1 MSKKKNKQDY
11 YPDEVMKAG
20 PVEKFIFDYFD
31 PYGAIAYLYKSPEQI
46 RKSAEQDWVFGQH
59 LELNPDIHYLYF
71 KDTVL
76 WNELYWDLRNAIGM
90 AWKGSD
96 FIEAWKETGN
106 EEKKLIAETDAQKLL
121 FWCMENDYTLNDL
134 KQMIAEKRILTKQ
147 ILGTKQ
153 DSWMTLKY
161 GL

>member
-46 RKSAEQDWVFGQH
+46 RKSAEQYWVFGQH
-59 LELNPDIHYLYF
+59 LELDPDIHYLYF

-96 FIEAWKETGN
+96 FIEAWTATGN
-106 EEKKLIAETDAQKLL
+106 DWKLIAETDAQKLL

-134 KQMIAEKRILTKQ
+134 KQMIAEKRILTKR

>member
-31 PYGAIAYLYKSPEQI
+31 PYGVIAYLYKSPEQI

-59 LELNPDIHYLYF
+59 LELDPDIHYLYF

-96 FIEAWKETGN
+96 FIEAWTATGN
-106 EEKKLIAETDAQKLL
+106 DWKLIAETDAQKLL

-134 KQMIAEKRILTKQ
+134 KQMIAEKRILTKR

>member
-20 PVEKFIFDYFD
+20 PVEKFIFYYFD

-59 LELNPDIHYLYF
+59 LELDPDIHYLYF

-96 FIEAWKETGN
+96 FIEAWTATGN
-106 EEKKLIAETDAQKLL
+106 DWKLIAETDAQKLL

-134 KQMIAEKRILTKQ
+134 KQMIAEKRILTKR